1 MPLVVSWQIKPVK
14 IFSFLIPFFILVMR
28 VILSFLVLFLFVNIS
43 AQNKKRL
50 KLKKYKV
57 AELHQS
63 LNEISG
69 MTFLKGKLYALND
82 GGNPST
88 LFSINPKNGE
98 IEQSWELPFENFDWE
113 ALTSD
118 EENFYIADIGNN
130 WGTRRDLTIYKIKLD
145 SISDFKT
152 IKYEYPEQTDFSK
165 KPHSNNYDAESIVF
179 ENGKLHL
186 FTKEWNTYQTSH
198 YEIDTASE
206 GKQSAK
212 LLEEYPL
219 GYLATDATFFENK
232 LYIVGYTKN
241 MRVFLSIF
249 EKDDKGLF
257 FSNKPKKY
265 FLGMAYKI
273 GQIEGVTATSE
284 GIYISNEAFNLKLVK
299 VPQRL
304 YFIPKEKL

>member
-1 MPLVVSWQIKPVK
+1 
-14 IFSFLIPFFILVMR
+14 MR
-28 VILSFLVLFLFVNIS
+28 VILFIFALFLFINIS

-50 KLKKYKV
+50 KLKKYKITQL
-57 AELHQS
+57 APYLS
-63 LNEISG
+63 EISG
-69 MTFLKGKLYALND
+69 MNFRNGALYALND

-88 LFSINPKNGE
+88 LYSINLKNGE
-98 IEQSWELPFENFDWE
+98 IEQSWELPFDNFDWE
-113 ALTSD
+113 AITSD

-130 WGTRRDLTIYKIKLD
+130 WGTRKDLSIYKMKLD

-165 KPHSNNYDAESIVF
+165 KPHSNNYDAESLVF

-186 FTKEWNTYQTSH
+186 FTKEWTTYKTSH
-198 YEIDTASE
+198 YEIDTTSE
-206 GKQSAK
+206 AKQSAK

-232 LYIVGYTKN
+232 LYIVGYTKK
-241 MRVFLSIF
+241 MKVFLSVF

-273 GQIEGVTATSE
+273 GQVE
-284 GIYISNEAFNLKLVK
+284 GIAATAEGIFISCEAFNLKLIK
-299 VPQRL
+299 VPQSL